1 MTKTSALDVQVGGGH
16 YKDAAIQPIQFIFA
30 NKIGFAEGNVIKY
43 VYRYSKKN
51 GIEDLQKAKH
61 YLEPLIEEAER
72 TSARPTSG

>member
-1 MTKTSALDVQVGGGH
+1 MKKTSALDVQVGGGH

-43 VYRYSKKN
+43 VYRYSAKN

-61 YLEPLIEEAER
+61 YLELLIEEAER
-72 TSARPTSG
+72 AGA